1 MIKIS
6 IFTLILTLIV
16 STTLIKNS
24 TKELDDKIYS
34 IRENIIFLENRL
46 KDTKLEFNY
55 LSSSEKLL
63 EFQKLYFENSLEKK
77 SLKEFKNLE
86 IKNNEFITNELKIS
100 GKVND

>member
-34 IRENIIFLENRL
+34 IRENIFFLENRL